1 MRKAH
6 NSKLKIQKSKINSY
20 LCRLKQQNIMHNIIK
35 HRTTPLFLL
44 LLLFLISTLTATAQT
59 SRRKLQRYADEGV
72 RQLSITGRAPTID
85 VLDSLAANAEVSI
98 EMLSRM
104 GDPDDARQAS
114 SCLKLIDAIVAYG
127 ATDSGMKYGML
138 VRAGLKKSIDRSYE
152 PQVQS
157 HLLQQL
163 AKCAKPAD
171 AAHIATYL
179 QLPQLEPIAANI
191 LATMPGIDDALE
203 AIAKSDAA
211 NAAALQR
218 IMSARRGAA
227 QLPQP
232 TTPAIAQPQQL
243 PLWTTSLNRHIS
255 DMAHQPHAAADSL
268 LIAYAPEQAA
278 PRLLAMARRQPAPL
292 LDAVMARMLAA
303 IEQSALTGAERYLL
317 LYDADQLPCS
327 DNLRRKIILMLGDTH
342 TIQALAHL
350 RRYYGKPLWADAM
363 AIATTTLVAHLP
375 QACGGNMIMGMLY
388 SAKQS
393 FIRHYD
399 EQGVDAYID
408 QVLAA
413 IDNCHADGGYNMAH
427 TETTRMQKRG
437 FWVMHTD
444 MTDADLAF
452 DWNTQGTLTV
462 SIHSTPL
469 LLINRQQG
477 ACLVGTDS
485 WQPFKTAGDWCTAH
499 VSMRSGRISVS
510 INGQPLI
517 SDKPTTANAHGYV
530 KFEADDNGATI
541 RQYCF
546 KNI

>member
-1 MRKAH
+1 M
-6 NSKLKIQKSKINSY
+6 Y
-20 LCRLKQQNIMHNIIK
+20 NIIK
-35 HRTTPLFLL
+35 HHTTTLILFI
-44 LLLFLISTLTATAQT
+44 LLFFISTLTANAQT
-59 SRRKLQRYADEGV
+59 SRRKLHRYAEDGV
-72 RQLSITGRAPTID
+72 KQMSITGRAPTID
-85 VLDSLAANAEVSI
+85 VLDSLTANAEVSI

-104 GDPDDARQAS
+104 GDPDDVRQAS

-127 ATDSGMKYGML
+127 ATDSGMKYGVL

-152 PQVQS
+152 PQVQI

-179 QLPQLEPIAANI
+179 QLPELEPIAANI
-191 LATMPGIDDALE
+191 LATMPGIDDNLE
-203 AIAKSDAA
+203 AIAKGDAT
-211 NAAALQR
+211 NAQALQR

-227 QLPQP
+227 KLPQS

-243 PLWTTSLNRHIS
+243 PLWTTSLDRHIS
-255 DMAHQPHAAADSL
+255 DMAHQPHAAADSI

-278 PRLLAMARRQPAPL
+278 PRLLAMAHNQSAPL
-292 LDAVMARMLAA
+292 IDAVLARALTA
-303 IEQSALTGAERYLL
+303 IEQSTLTGAERYLL
-317 LYDADQLPCS
+317 LYDADQFPCS

-350 RRYYGKPLWADAM
+350 RRYYGKTQWVDAL

-375 QACGGNMIMGMLY
+375 QVCGGNMIMGMLY

-413 IDNCHADGGYNMAH
+413 IDNCHTDGGYNMAH

-477 ACLVGTDS
+477 ACLVGTSS
-485 WQPFKTAGDWCTAH
+485 WHQFKSAGEWCTAH
-499 VSMRSGRISVS
+499 ISMRGNRISVS

-517 SDKPTTANAHGYV
+517 SDIPTTTNTNGFV

-546 KNI
+546 KKI